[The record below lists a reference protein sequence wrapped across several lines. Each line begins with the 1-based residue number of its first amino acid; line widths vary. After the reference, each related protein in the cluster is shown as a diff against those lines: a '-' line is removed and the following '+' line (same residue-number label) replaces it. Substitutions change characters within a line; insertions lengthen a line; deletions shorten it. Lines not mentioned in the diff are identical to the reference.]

1 MLWDLGLW
9 VVGEDD
15 SVCAL
20 LQSALKL
27 FRDVSTCAERS
38 GHACSA
44 HQRDDLCGLGC
55 QLVRQLLVE
64 VDQIVDVDIA
74 VVLLQ
79 QRILSQLISV

>member
-27 FRDVSTCAERS
+27 FRGVSTCAKGS

-44 HQRDDLCGLGC
+44 HQRDDLCGLGR

-74 VVLLQ
+74 VILLQ